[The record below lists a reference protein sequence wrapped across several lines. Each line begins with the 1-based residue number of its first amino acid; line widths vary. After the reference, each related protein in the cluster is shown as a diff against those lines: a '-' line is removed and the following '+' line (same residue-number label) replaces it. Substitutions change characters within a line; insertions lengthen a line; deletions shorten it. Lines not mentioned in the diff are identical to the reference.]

1 MNLDNTLNC
10 LRYNSRLGDKVNF
23 AQKYLFK
30 NAEETHDDDLSQ
42 ESEHSEYSQDNDDSI
57 DQMSGAGCEGSMNDS
72 DLSNPIELPIS
83 IESDKASSDELREP
97 SENKTIKSQPVD
109 SQDMFF
115 SCCDWEVSR
124 DKPET
129 LVTDQEKQSEEFES
143 PKNT

>member
-1 MNLDNTLNC
+1 
-10 LRYNSRLGDKVNF
+10 
-23 AQKYLFK
+23 
-30 NAEETHDDDLSQ
+30 
-42 ESEHSEYSQDNDDSI
+42 
-57 DQMSGAGCEGSMNDS
+57 MSGAGCEGSMNDS

-124 DKPET
+124 DKPEKQ
-129 LVTDQEKQSEEFES
+129 VTDQEKPSEEFES

>member
-30 NAEETHDDDLSQ
+30 NAEETHDDELSQ
-42 ESEHSEYSQDNDDSI
+42 ESEHSEYSQDNDESI
-57 DQMSGAGCEGSMNDS
+57 DQMSGASCEDSMNDS

-124 DKPET
+124 DKLET
-129 LVTDQEKQSEEFES
+129 PVTDQGKPS
-143 PKNT
+143 